1 MSDYLRAIGGA
12 NGNAIFRLFLEH
24 RRLKFSEIEKLT
36 ELRSNKLAYYL
47 KGMQKE
53 NILRKKGEHYR
64 LTGEAEKYLPL
75 FSSRGR
81 EPITT
86 LPIVM
91 VAIVRKGDM
100 LLIKR
105 RKRPFKDYWCMI
117 GGKML
122 FGETF
127 EQATRRLAMGK
138 ASIRGRFVSL
148 NAIMH
153 ERIHENREI
162 KHSFMLFF
170 TKMAAR
176 SAEFKQTPSGE
187 LKWFSLE
194 RIRRM
199 KRRIVP
205 SDYWLITNRLDSSE
219 EVRRI
224 DMRDK
229 GGRLVQR

>member
-36 ELRSNKLAYYL
+36 GLRSNKLAYYL
-47 KGMQKE
+47 KGMQKG
-53 NILRKKGEHYR
+53 NILHKKGEHYC
-64 LTGEAEKYLPL
+64 LTREAEKYLPL

-81 EPITT
+81 ESLTT

-91 VAIVRKGDM
+91 VAIMRKGDI

-127 EQATRRLAMGK
+127 EQATGRLAKGK
-138 ASIRGRFVSL
+138 ASVKGRFLSL

-153 ERIHENREI
+153 ERIRDNREI

-170 TKMAAR
+170 TKMAAK
-176 SAEFKQTPSGE
+176 SADVKQTVAGE
-187 LKWFSLE
+187 LKWFSLDKVKK
-194 RIRRM
+194 M

-205 SDYWLITNRLDSSE
+205 SDYWLITNRLDSRE
-219 EVRRI
+219 EVKRI
-224 DMRDK
+224 DMKDK
-229 GGRLVQR
+229 GGRLILQ